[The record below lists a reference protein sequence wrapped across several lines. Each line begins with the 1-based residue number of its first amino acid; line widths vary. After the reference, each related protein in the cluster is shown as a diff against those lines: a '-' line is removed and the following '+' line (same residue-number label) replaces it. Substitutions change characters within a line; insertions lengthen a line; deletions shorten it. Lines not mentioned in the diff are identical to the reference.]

1 MSQAARGAT
10 TLVVALLALAAGAC
24 GTRTGGSTGN
34 AHQVAAFRAAS
45 GSSAQDVAGRITR
58 ARADV
63 VLLSAERDSAWF
75 AAVAEGAG
83 LQLSGPG
90 LTGGVGMAFLTNL
103 EVLGDTSIVLS
114 VPEGGSVHMHDAL
127 YRVDR
132 SRTLDLMLVR
142 FDAPD
147 LRAAVRRL
155 FAYIATDVGASAAVL
170 LAIDAPTV
178 QLADSAAVLMRAHY
192 GNDVECAGDG
202 MAGGERG
209 PVRLLYGPSA
219 RLSCRSARALPGDLP
234 GVVAGVVFQR

>member
-1 MSQAARGAT
+1 MTQAARGAT
-10 TLVVALLALAAGAC
+10 IIVVALLTVAAAAC
-24 GTRTGGSTGN
+24 GARTGGRSGN
-34 AHQVAAFRAAS
+34 GYQVATFRAAS
-45 GSSAQDVAGRITR
+45 GASAQDVAARITG
-58 ARADV
+58 ARADI

-75 AAVAEGAG
+75 SAVSEGAG
-83 LQLSGPG
+83 LELSGPG
-90 LTGGVGMAFLTNL
+90 LTGDIGMAFLTNL
-103 EVLGDTSIVLS
+103 EVLGDTSLVLS

-132 SRTLDLMLVR
+132 SRMIDLMIVR

-155 FAYIATDVGASAAVL
+155 FSYIATDVGASVAVL

-192 GNDVECAGDG
+192 GNALECAGDDIG
-202 MAGGERG
+202 AGERG

-219 RLSCRSARALPGDLP
+219 RLSCISARALPGDPP
-234 GVVAGVVFQR
+234 GVTAGVILQR